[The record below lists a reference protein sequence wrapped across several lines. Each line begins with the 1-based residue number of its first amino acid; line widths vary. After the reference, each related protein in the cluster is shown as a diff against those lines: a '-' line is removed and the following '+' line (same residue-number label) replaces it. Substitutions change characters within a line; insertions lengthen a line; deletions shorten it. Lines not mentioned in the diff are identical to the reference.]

1 MTNERLQELGVV
13 FPYQRDRIMH
23 GLMKIHSA
31 PFDCESLHRPTEDAE
46 LPEIFD
52 SVSSCL
58 KSLLI
63 CETSLQFAQR
73 KDLFNGPIKP
83 TERTKEHQRDI
94 DKLLREINARAKN
107 IHREIKKVRKI
118 EIDFEVTRIARI

>member
-31 PFDCESLHRPTEDAE
+31 PFDCQSLHRPNEVAE

-63 CETSLQFAQR
+63 CEMSLQFAQR
-73 KDLFNGPIKP
+73 KDLFSGPIKP
-83 TERTKEHQRDI
+83 TERTKEYQRDI
-94 DKLLREINARAKN
+94 EKLLREINARTKN
-107 IHREIKKVRKI
+107 IHSVIKKVKQN
-118 EIDFEVTRIARI
+118 